1 MVGIIVSVIGVVAFI
16 SGVALVARHADRK
29 VIGVIGSV
37 VGLIMV
43 IGSCLYTQDIGE
55 TVVVRNLGGSVAGST
70 EDAGFHFKAPWQDVV
85 KYDVRNNVVSFIGDG
100 TEDYF
105 GGSANGPQ
113 ITANDSGGSK
123 VDLDLQINYS
133 LDPSI
138 AETLYSQYGT
148 QESFVKKVVAPIAR
162 SIPRDVIGKY
172 TTIEVLTNVDA
183 VSKAIREAL
192 EQEWSGL
199 GINVDLVNV
208 QGRRY
213 DSAITDR
220 YNAAQAA
227 AVAKQEAQNKQ
238 ETAKV
243 EAETKVIQAQGEADA
258 NAALSE
264 SLSPEV
270 LQSQYNE
277 ALQTAAENGC
287 LVVASE
293 NSPVV
298 LNTSKE

>member
-1 MVGIIVSVIGVVAFI
+1 MAGIIAIVIAVAALALGVMVVVKGSPLGLAAI
-16 SGVALVARHADRK
+16 AIAVVLGV
-29 VIGVIGSV
+29 
-37 VGLIMV
+37 
-43 IGSCLYTQDIGE
+43 GSCLYTQDIGE

-70 EDAGFHFKAPWQDVV
+70 EDAGFHFKAPWQDVI

-123 VDLDLQINYS
+123 VEVDLQINYS

-138 AETLYSQYGT
+138 AETLYAQYGT
-148 QESFVKKVVAPIAR
+148 QESFVRKVVAPIAR
-162 SIPRDVIGKY
+162 SIPRDVIGKFS
-172 TTIEVLTNVDA
+172 TLDVLTNVDT

-192 EQEWSGL
+192 EQEWEGL

-213 DSAITDR
+213 DQAITDR

-258 NAALSE
+258 NAALAE
-264 SLSPEV
+264 SLTPEV

-277 ALQTAAENGC
+277 ALQAAAENGC
-287 LVVASE
+287 LIVTDGDSQ
-293 NSPVV
+293 V
-298 LNTSKE
+298 LLGTAKE

>member
-1 MVGIIVSVIGVVAFI
+1 MAGIIAIVIAVAALALGVFV
-16 SGVALVARHADRK
+16 VVK
-29 VIGVIGSV
+29 GSPLGLAAIAIAVV
-37 VGLIMV
+37 VGV
-43 IGSCLYTQDIGE
+43 GSCLYTQDIGE

-70 EDAGFHFKAPWQDVV
+70 EDAGFHFKAPWQDVI

-123 VDLDLQINYS
+123 VEVDLQINYS

-138 AETLYSQYGT
+138 AETLYAQYGT
-148 QESFVKKVVAPIAR
+148 QESFVRKVVAPIAR
-162 SIPRDVIGKY
+162 SIPRDVIGKFS
-172 TTIEVLTNVDA
+172 TLDVLTNVDS

-192 EQEWSGL
+192 EKEWEGL

-213 DSAITDR
+213 DQAITDR

-258 NAALSE
+258 NAALAE
-264 SLSPEV
+264 SLTPEV

-277 ALQTAAENGC
+277 ALQAAAENGC
-287 LVVASE
+287 LIVTDGDSQM
-293 NSPVV
+293 
-298 LNTSKE
+298 LLGTSKE

>member
-1 MVGIIVSVIGVVAFI
+1 MTGIIAIVIAVAALALGVVVVVKG
-16 SGVALVARHADRK
+16 SPLGLVAIAIA
-29 VIGVIGSV
+29 VV
-37 VGLIMV
+37 VGV
-43 IGSCLYTQDIGE
+43 GSCLYTQDIGE

-70 EDAGFHFKAPWQDVV
+70 EDAGFHFKAPWQDVI

-123 VDLDLQINYS
+123 VEVDLQINYS

-138 AETLYSQYGT
+138 AETLYAQYGT
-148 QESFVKKVVAPIAR
+148 QESFVRKVVAPIAR
-162 SIPRDVIGKY
+162 SIPRDVIGKFS
-172 TTIEVLTNVDA
+172 TLDVLTNVDT

-192 EQEWSGL
+192 EQEWEGL

-213 DSAITDR
+213 DQAITDR

-258 NAALSE
+258 NAALAE
-264 SLSPEV
+264 SLTPEV

-277 ALQTAAENGC
+277 ALQAAAENGC
-287 LVVASE
+287 LIVTDGDSQ
-293 NSPVV
+293 V
-298 LNTSKE
+298 LLGTAKE

>member
-1 MVGIIVSVIGVVAFI
+1 MTGIIAIVVAVAALALGVVVVVKGSPLGLAAI
-16 SGVALVARHADRK
+16 AIAVVLGV
-29 VIGVIGSV
+29 
-37 VGLIMV
+37 
-43 IGSCLYTQDIGE
+43 GSCLYTQDIGE

-70 EDAGFHFKAPWQDVV
+70 EDAGFHFKAPWQDVI

-123 VDLDLQINYS
+123 VEVDLQINYS

-138 AETLYSQYGT
+138 AETLYAQYGT
-148 QESFVKKVVAPIAR
+148 QESFVRKVVAPIAR
-162 SIPRDVIGKY
+162 SIPRDVIGKFS
-172 TTIEVLTNVDA
+172 TLDVLTNVDT

-192 EQEWSGL
+192 EQEWEGL

-213 DSAITDR
+213 DQAITDR

-258 NAALSE
+258 NAALAE
-264 SLSPEV
+264 SLTPEV

-277 ALQTAAENGC
+277 ALQAAAENGC
-287 LVVASE
+287 LIVTDGDSQ
-293 NSPVV
+293 V
-298 LNTSKE
+298 LLGTAKE

>member
-1 MVGIIVSVIGVVAFI
+1 MVGIVTIVIAVALLALGVVA
-16 SGVALVARHADRK
+16 
-29 VIGVIGSV
+29 V
-37 VGLIMV
+37 VKGTPLGLIAIAIAV
-43 IGSCLYTQDIGE
+43 IVGIGSCLYAQDIGE

-70 EDAGFHFKAPWQDVV
+70 EDAGFHFKAPWQDVI
-85 KYDVRNNVVSFIGDG
+85 KYDIRNNVVSFIGDG

-123 VDLDLQINYS
+123 VEVDLQINYS

-162 SIPRDVIGKY
+162 SIPRDVIGKFS
-172 TTIEVLTNVDA
+172 TLDVLTNVDA

-192 EQEWSGL
+192 EKEWDGL

-213 DSAITDR
+213 DQAITDR

-258 NAALSE
+258 NAALAE
-264 SLSPEV
+264 SLTPEV

-277 ALQTAAENGC
+277 ALQAAAENGC
-287 LVVASE
+287 LIVTDGD
-293 NSPVV
+293 SPVL
-298 LNTSKE
+298 LNANTE